1 MSRPKGSVN
10 KLTKEIKE
18 KLQVVI
24 EDTIDSIDI
33 SKLEQRE
40 KLKLIQIG
48 LQYIIPRLRHV
59 SDESTI
65 PEQPLFVENTMVVSD
80 SKYNEMKENGRID
93 DEGNLIKE

>member
-1 MSRPKGSVN
+1 MARPKGSLN
-10 KLTKEIKE
+10 KVTTEIKE

-65 PEQPLFVENTMVVSD
+65 PEQPLFVDMEIISRDEETNGWK
-80 SKYNEMKENGRID
+80 SKTKRLEYNK
-93 DEGNLIKE
+93 K